1 MQEIFGTDG
10 IRTQIGK
17 EPLTAP
23 KLLQLASA
31 IGKWLTTE
39 KKNASLALGYDTRYS
54 SALCK
59 ASLKAGLLQYPIK
72 VTDCS
77 ITPTPV
83 LQQYV
88 TAHNYDLG
96 IMITASHNKAC
107 DNGIKLFTANGKIS
121 KTDQAII
128 TQLFHE
134 DTFEVDYDNLGQE
147 IHNSMVQA
155 WNLERLATFFKK
167 NFLQGITIVLDYAHG
182 AYWPS
187 ALQVFESFGA
197 TVISLH
203 NNPNGKNINEQCG
216 SLYPQELQKA
226 VIAHQ
231 AAIGFAFDGDGDRV
245 IIVNQDGVIKDG
257 DDILG
262 FLQLNPYYSQQTTA
276 VTTVMANQGLVEYFK
291 SNNKTLLQTPVGDT
305 FVIEKLKEHKLL
317 LGAEPSGHV
326 ILGDNNYIS
335 DGLFTA
341 LRVCQTALLVK
352 NFKVETF
359 EKFPQIMINVPVSCK
374 KDLTQW
380 PFCQVI
386 EEHQKMLTK
395 GRVLVRY
402 SGTEPLLRIMIETV
416 DAQEAHKI
424 ANLLSTNL
432 INALQNKENQ

>member
-1 MQEIFGTDG
+1 
-10 IRTQIGK
+10 
-17 EPLTAP
+17 
-23 KLLQLASA
+23 
-31 IGKWLTTE
+31 
-39 KKNASLALGYDTRYS
+39 
-54 SALCK
+54 
-59 ASLKAGLLQYPIK
+59 
-72 VTDCS
+72 
-77 ITPTPV
+77 
-83 LQQYV
+83 
-88 TAHNYDLG
+88 
-96 IMITASHNKAC
+96 
-107 DNGIKLFTANGKIS
+107 
-121 KTDQAII
+121 
-128 TQLFHE
+128 
-134 DTFEVDYDNLGQE
+134 
-147 IHNSMVQA
+147 MVQA

-257 DDILG
+257 DDILA
-262 FLQLNPYYSQQTTA
+262 FLQLNPYYSQQTSA
-276 VTTVMANQGLVEYFK
+276 VTTIMANQGLIEYFK

-326 ILGDNNYIS
+326 ILGDNNYIA

-352 NFKVETF
+352 NFKIETF

-374 KDLTQW
+374 KDLTQS
-380 PFCQVI
+380 PFYQMI
-386 EEHQKMLTK
+386 EEHEKMLTK